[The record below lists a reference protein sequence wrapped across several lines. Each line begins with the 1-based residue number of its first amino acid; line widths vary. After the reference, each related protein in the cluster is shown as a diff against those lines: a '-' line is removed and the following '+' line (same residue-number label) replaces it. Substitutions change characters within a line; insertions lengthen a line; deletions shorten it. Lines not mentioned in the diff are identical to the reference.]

1 MDFKDLIKKRK
12 SIRKFEDKKLERA
25 LIEEALDMVI
35 QSPTAKNM
43 QNRTYTVITDEKR
56 LEDLARVVGDELG
69 LKSYNFMGAPAL
81 VLVSTPEDFNRSS
94 QDAAIALTY
103 LYLAATD
110 LGLGACWI
118 NQFYGLKSK
127 AYQDLLDEMGIKGRV
142 QAGMVLGYPG
152 EDPKEKAKDETV
164 NFIG

>member
-12 SIRKFEDKKLERA
+12 SIRKYDDRKLERA

-35 QSPTAKNM
+35 QSPTAKNV
-43 QNRTYTVITDEKR
+43 QNRTYTVITDEKI
-56 LEDLARVVGDELG
+56 LEDLANVIGDELG

-81 VLVSTPEDFNRSS
+81 LLVSAPEDSNRST

-127 AYQDLLDEMGIKGRV
+127 AYQEFLDKLGLKGRV

-152 EDPKEKAKDETV
+152 EDPKEKAKDEIV